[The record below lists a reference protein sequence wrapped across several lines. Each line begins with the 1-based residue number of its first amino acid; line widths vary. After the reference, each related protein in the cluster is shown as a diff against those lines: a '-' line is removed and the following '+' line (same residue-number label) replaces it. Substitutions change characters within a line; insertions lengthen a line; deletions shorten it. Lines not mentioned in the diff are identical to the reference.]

1 MYEKFTNKAREAIK
15 CAKKEAER
23 LNHDYIGTE
32 HILLGIVKEGTG
44 IAFNVLEN
52 FELDYD
58 KIKNAVEKLAKPS
71 PDTVT
76 VGEIP
81 FTPRA
86 KKVLDYG
93 IEEAKKLEHDYIGT
107 EHLLLGL
114 LRETE
119 GIAIQ
124 SLSALG
130 IKVSDIRKE
139 VLRFLEKD
147 DDTITDSASTSTPQ
161 ANATSEGKQP
171 KKQQS
176 ASASPSKTPAL
187 DSFSRD
193 LTKLA
198 KEGRLDPCIGRQREV
213 RRILQILARRL
224 KNNAVLIGEAGVGKT
239 AIIEGLAQ
247 MIVNGEAP
255 KMLQN
260 KRLVELD
267 LAAMVAGTKY
277 RGQFEE
283 RIKAVLNEINQNKNI
298 ILFIDE
304 LHTLVGAGGAEGSID
319 AANTFKPALA
329 RGELQCIG
337 ATTLNEYRKYIEKD
351 AALERRFQSVMI
363 NEPTVEETIDI
374 LNGLKGYYEKFHGVH
389 LMEDSIEEAV
399 KLSVRYM
406 NERFLPDKAI
416 DIIDEAGASIR
427 IESGIIPKE
436 IKDIEELV
444 LLLNK
449 DKEKAVS
456 NEQFELA
463 AEYRDKSE
471 QMTEKINSI
480 KNNIENAPVVDISV
494 SKIRDVVS
502 VMTGIPISQIGT
514 TEKKKL
520 MQMESGLHKTIV
532 SQDDAISTVCRA
544 IRRSRAGLKDPK
556 RPVACLL
563 FLGPTGVGKTLTA
576 KALAN
581 LLFGSEDLLIKID
594 MSEYGEKHSVS
605 RLIGAPPGYIG
616 HDEGGQ
622 LTEKVRR
629 KPYSVVLFDEIE
641 KADPESLNIFLQ
653 IMEDGCLTDSIGRK
667 VSFQNCIVIMTSN
680 IGAERVKTGS
690 LGFARQNS
698 IEHEKNAHRL
708 KEEVNRSFKP
718 EFVNRFDDIVYFRS
732 LNKEDIYNIVDIEF
746 RKIQER
752 LTENNIDINLDLSAK
767 EFLVSIGYD
776 KDFGARPLRRAVEQN
791 IEDLITDEILTDKIK
806 SGDTVTVFKE
816 IGQEKLS
823 YKIEAEVSENV
834 PS

>member
-52 FELDYD
+52 FDLDYN
-58 KIKNAVEKLAKPS
+58 KIKVEIEKLAKPS

-76 VGEIP
+76 VGELP

-86 KKVLDYG
+86 KKVLDYA

-114 LRETE
+114 LRESE
-119 GIAIQ
+119 GIAIR
-124 SLSALG
+124 SLASLG
-130 IKVSDIRKE
+130 VKAAEIRKE
-139 VLRFLEKD
+139 ILRFLEKD
-147 DDTITDSASTSTPQ
+147 DEEDTSTPTQ
-161 ANATSEGKQP
+161 DPQKPSEERKTV
-171 KKQQS
+171 KKQAPTQ
-176 ASASPSKTPAL
+176 SKTPAL
-187 DSFSRD
+187 DAYSRD

-198 KEGRLDPCIGRQREV
+198 KEGKLDPCIGRQRET

-239 AIIEGLAQ
+239 AIVEGLAQ

-255 KMLQN
+255 RIIAN
-260 KRLVELD
+260 KRVVELD

-283 RIKAVLNEINQNKNI
+283 RIKGVLNEIQQNKNI

-319 AANTFKPALA
+319 ASNTFKPALS

-337 ATTLNEYRKYIEKD
+337 ATTLNEYRKYVEKD
-351 AALERRFQSVMI
+351 AALERRFQSVVI
-363 NEPTVEETIDI
+363 NEPSISETVDI

-389 LMEDSIEEAV
+389 LLDESIEEAV

-427 IESGIIPKE
+427 IENGTFPRE
-436 IKDIEELV
+436 IKDIEDLV
-444 LLLNK
+444 TTLNK
-449 DKEKAVS
+449 DKETAVA

-471 QMTEKINSI
+471 KLTGKINSI
-480 KNNIENAPVVDISV
+480 KSSIENAPVVDISI

-502 VMTGIPISQIGT
+502 VMTGIPMNQIGI

-520 MQMESGLHKTIV
+520 LQMEGDLHKIIV
-532 SQDDAISTVCRA
+532 SQNDAIGTICRA

-576 KALAN
+576 KALAQS
-581 LLFGSEDLLIKID
+581 LFGSEDLLIKID

-616 HDEGGQ
+616 HEEGGQ

-641 KADPESLNIFLQ
+641 KADPEALNIFLQ

-680 IGAERVKTGS
+680 VGSERTKHGS
-690 LGFARQNS
+690 MGFSKSDEIDYLRKSQQ
-698 IEHEKNAHRL
+698 L
-708 KEEVNRSFKP
+708 KEEVNRQFKP
-718 EFVNRFDDIVYFRS
+718 EFVNRFDDIVYFRNLS
-732 LNKEDIYNIVDIEF
+732 KEDIYLIVDIEF
-746 RKIQER
+746 GKIQKR
-752 LTENNIDINLDLSAK
+752 LAENEIEITLDKTAK
-767 EFLVSIGYD
+767 DYLVEIGFD
-776 KDFGARPLRRAVEQN
+776 KEFGARPLRRAVEQN
-791 IEDLITDEILTDKIK
+791 IEDLMTDEILADKIK
-806 SGDTVTVFKE
+806 NGDTVVISKE
-816 IGQEKLS
+816 QDKEKLS
-823 YKIEAEVSENV
+823 YHIESSVAEPV
-834 PS
+834 